1 MEGDIPSRL
10 GCSASFNLTTSQHF
24 YDDDDDDDD
33 DDDYDDDVWASV
45 PKAYGKNQVKRV
57 SYQVTN

>member
-1 MEGDIPSRL
+1 MEGDIPSQL

-24 YDDDDDDDD
+24 YEDD
-33 DDDYDDDVWASV
+33 DDDVWASV
-45 PKAYGKNQVKRV
+45 PKAYDKNQVKRV

>member
-24 YDDDDDDDD
+24 YDDDDDDD
-33 DDDYDDDVWASV
+33 YDDDVWASV
-45 PKAYGKNQVKRV
+45 PKAYDKNEVKRV